1 MYSNNNLIRLD
12 EIVGTPSKLI
22 LVYASKTDY
31 KPVPFCK
38 HLVFPRIRFTD
49 FILGITY
56 DETSK
61 QLRHLNVSNRTETQR
76 QIEDT
81 VTEGRGYEGRLPHLH
96 DYLFE
101 DGLKEYLGCLD
112 VIDEM
117 TQIDGA
123 PQSRLFESPLKQLL
137 ERNHVQIIERDS
149 NGTSIMNIPAGD
161 PVEVLSYKDLPK
173 KTLVIHD
180 LHLGAAQYKK

>member
-1 MYSNNNLIRLD
+1 MYPNNNLIRLD

-38 HLVFPRIRFTD
+38 HLAFPKIRFTD

-61 QLRHLNVSNRTETQR
+61 QLKHLNVSNRTETQR

-81 VTEGRGYEGRLPHLH
+81 VTEGRGYEGRLPHLN
-96 DYLFE
+96 DYLSE

-117 TQIDGA
+117 TQTEGV
-123 PQSRLFESPLKQLL
+123 PLSRLFESPLKQLL
-137 ERNHVQIIERDS
+137 ERSHVQIIES
-149 NGTSIMNIPAGD
+149 GIKGTSIMNIPVGD
-161 PVEVLSYKDLPK
+161 PIGVLSYKDLPK
-173 KTLVIHD
+173 EDIIIPD
-180 LHLGAAQYKK
+180 LHFGASTI